1 MEEKDLISVIIPI
14 YNVQDFLPSCVDSVL
29 SQSYTNIEVILVDD
43 GSPDG
48 CGKICD
54 EYKNKDSRV
63 KVIHKMNGGLSDA
76 RNAGIE
82 NCNGEYLCFIDSDD
96 IIHKDYIKCQYEQ
109 IMLTHSEMSVCLFS
123 KFFEEDKI
131 ECAETE
137 NVDIQELDNN
147 QLILKIFE
155 KNNIHF
161 ISACT
166 KLYKK
171 SLFDN
176 LRFEV
181 GRLHE
186 DEFIVFHIFS
196 RCQKAVFVNA
206 PLYFYRERPGS
217 ITMTKTYKEKNLDGF
232 YSIQACYEFFVGT
245 KYEQLALNRLINSI
259 AYIYCAAKN
268 RKADKKILKFL
279 LDQYKKYYKSNKA
292 KLLKQRLFF
301 MFPNL
306 IVKLKK
312 LK

>member
-14 YNVQDFLPSCVDSVL
+14 YNVQDFLAQCVDSVL
-29 SQSYTNIEVILVDD
+29 NQSYKNIEVILVDD
-43 GSPDG
+43 GSPDN

-54 EYKNKDSRV
+54 EYKNKDVRV
-63 KVIHKMNGGLSDA
+63 KVIHKKNGGLSDA

-82 NCNGEYLCFIDSDD
+82 NSSGEYLCFIDSDD
-96 IIHKDYIKCQYEQ
+96 IIHKDFIKCQYEN
-109 IMLTHSEMSVCLFS
+109 IISTNSDISVCLFS
-123 KFFEEDKI
+123 RFFEEQSIDHVQ
-131 ECAETE
+131 TD
-137 NVDIQELDNN
+137 NVDVQELDNN

-155 KNNIHF
+155 KNNIHY

-196 RCQKAVFVNA
+196 HCQKAIFVNA

-232 YSIQACYEFFVGT
+232 YSIQACYNFFVGT
-245 KYEQLALNRLINSI
+245 QYEHLALNRLINSI
-259 AYIYCAAKN
+259 AYIYCAAKT

-279 LDQYKKYYKSNKA
+279 LNQYKLYYKLNNA
-292 KLLKQRLFF
+292 KLLKQRLFY

-306 IVKLKK
+306 IVKLKR